1 MLSRTFLWPQGYTSA
16 AMISVNLDAEFYGRI
31 FYPGIDVSE
40 GDIQRLGW
48 TGMEYGLPHLLD
60 CFREHGVKGT
70 FFIPGRV
77 AELYPDAVRA
87 IADAGHE
94 LGCHGYEHEILAHF
108 TPEEQLEL
116 LKKAKAAI
124 EKAAGQRKR
133 ALPIPAPCPTRMFP
147 TSVSR
152 RGCRSFLSR
161 GRCLTF
167 RISPLRSIPPFRR
180 ARPAAPE
187 WIRCWITGCV
197 S

>member
-77 AELYPDAVRA
+77 AELYPDPVQHGCSLHPS
-87 IADAGHE
+87 AG
-94 LGCHGYEHEILAHF
+94 G
-108 TPEEQLEL
+108 
-116 LKKAKAAI
+116 
-124 EKAAGQRKR
+124 AAG
-133 ALPIPAPCPTRMFP
+133 ASYLVDA
-147 TSVSR
+147 V
-152 RGCRSFLSR
+152 
-161 GRCLTF
+161 
-167 RISPLRSIPPFRR
+167 
-180 ARPAAPE
+180 
-187 WIRCWITGCV
+187 
-197 S
+197 

>member
-94 LGCHGYEHEILAHF
+94 LGCHGYEHEI
-108 TPEEQLEL
+108 
-116 LKKAKAAI
+116 I
-124 EKAAGQRKR
+124 
-133 ALPIPAPCPTRMFP
+133 
-147 TSVSR
+147 SR
-152 RGCRSFLSR
+152 RKSSWSC
-161 GRCLTF
+161 
-167 RISPLRSIPPFRR
+167 
-180 ARPAAPE
+180 
-187 WIRCWITGCV
+187 
-197 S
+197 

>member
-1 MLSRTFLWPQGYTSA
+1 MLSKTFPWPQGYTSA

-31 FYPGIDVSE
+31 FYPGIDVSD

-60 CFREHGVKGT
+60 CFRTRGVKAT

-108 TPEEQLEL
+108 TPEEQLAL
-116 LKKAKAAI
+116 LKKAKCSI
-124 EKAAGQRKR
+124 EEAAGKPV
-133 ALPIPAPCPTRMFP
+133 LGFRMP
-147 TSVSR
+147 EGEITEQTLV
-152 RGCRSFLSR
+152 
-161 GRCLTF
+161 
-167 RISPLRSIPPFRR
+167 
-180 ARPAAPE
+180 AAK
-187 WIRCWITGCV
+187 
-197 S
+197 

>member
-124 EKAAGQRKR
+124 EKAAGRAAADGRAAERGGSQSASAEKDVFGRVDRRAGRVHRPLRAALADHRAARRGR
-133 ALPIPAPCPTRMFP
+133 AL
-147 TSVSR
+147 
-152 RGCRSFLSR
+152 
-161 GRCLTF
+161 
-167 RISPLRSIPPFRR
+167 
-180 ARPAAPE
+180 
-187 WIRCWITGCV
+187 
-197 S
+197 